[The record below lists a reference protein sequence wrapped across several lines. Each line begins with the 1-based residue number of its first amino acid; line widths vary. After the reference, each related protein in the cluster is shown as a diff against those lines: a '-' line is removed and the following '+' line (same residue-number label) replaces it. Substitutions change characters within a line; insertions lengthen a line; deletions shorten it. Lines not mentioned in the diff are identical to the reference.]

1 MGILE
6 EILEAN
12 KLLSEQL
19 TSLSSEVSLVKETI
33 NNYQTDDKLK
43 MEFSDNEILNVSMTA
58 KVLGIK
64 QTELDDIIRKGMLH
78 SVGERKRIF
87 LAKDVSEYLRIK
99 EAQST
104 YKATPETKR
113 KKKRVIPVKKKLSQ
127 EQIAEL
133 VRINDK
139 KQTEITVK

>member
-12 KLLSEQL
+12 KVLSEQL

-43 MEFSDNEILNVSMTA
+43 LEFSDNEILNVSMTA

-87 LAKDVSEYLRIK
+87 LAKDVSEYLRVK
-99 EAQST
+99 ETQSS
-104 YKATPETKR
+104 YKATPKTKR

-133 VRINDK
+133 VRINEEK
-139 KQTEITVK
+139 

>member
-12 KLLSEQL
+12 KVLSEQL

-64 QTELDDIIRKGMLH
+64 QTELNDIIQKGMLH

-87 LAKDVSEYLRIK
+87 LAKDVSEYLRVK
-99 EAQST
+99 EAQSI
-104 YKATPETKR
+104 YKATPQIK
-113 KKKRVIPVKKKLSQ
+113 KKKRVRPVKKKISQ
-127 EQIAEL
+127 EQMAEL

-139 KQTEITVK
+139 K